1 MSKILTKRD
10 FLKIALTGTSAAIL
24 PALSFGKN
32 NRLSIPGERLQDKK
46 ILYRTLGNTGMKVPI
61 IGSGILPVNNINLCR
76 KIFGSGM
83 TNIDSAWEYHEGKND
98 EMVGKMLKEFGRDN
112 YVVSTK
118 VLLPQDQKTGL
129 YTKKATTDAFLAQL
143 DVSLSRMGIDH
154 VDIVYLHKP
163 SNRASV
169 LNEEML
175 NGLRKAKESGKA
187 RFAGISSHS
196 NQVEVLDAAIESKFY
211 EVALVGY
218 NYRADAIVKPAI
230 ERATANGLGIV
241 AMKVFAGG
249 NTNEW
254 WESNAVSKTSALK
267 WVLNNEN
274 IHTAI
279 VTMRSYDDLDM
290 FLPLLQDITIS
301 DDERNSLQALKEKP
315 GLYCYGCGQCLAQ
328 CPENL
333 PVPDMMRA
341 FMYAYGYK
349 NANKAKRVVDQLS
362 LSSELCNHCQTC
374 KVNCMA
380 GFDIKEKVRDIA
392 RLKDIPIGFLSC

>member
-10 FLKIALTGTSAAIL
+10 FLKIALAGTSAAVL
-24 PALSFGKN
+24 PTLSFGRN
-32 NRLSIPGERLQDKK
+32 NKIDIPGEPLQNKK
-46 ILYRTLGNTGMKVPI
+46 TIFRTLGNTGIKVPI

-76 KIFGSGM
+76 KIFSSGM
-83 TNIDSAWEYHEGKND
+83 TNIDSAWDYQEGKND

-112 YVVSTK
+112 YIVSTK

-129 YTKKATTDAFLAQL
+129 YTEKATTDAFLAQL

-154 VDIVYLHKP
+154 VDILYLHKP

-196 NQVEVLDAAIESKFY
+196 NQVEVLDAVIESKFY

-254 WESNAVSKTSALK
+254 WESHAALKTSALK

-279 VTMRSYDDLDM
+279 VTMRGYDDLDM
-290 FLPLLQDITIS
+290 FLPLLQDISIS
-301 DDERNSLQALKEKP
+301 DDEKNSLLALNEKP

-328 CPENL
+328 CPESL

-341 FMYAYGYK
+341 YMYVYGYK
-349 NANKAKRVVDQLS
+349 NAQKAKRVMDQLS
-362 LSSELCNHCQTC
+362 LPSGLCDHCQTC
-374 KVNCMA
+374 QVNCTA
-380 GFDIKEKVRDIA
+380 GFDIKAKVRDIA

>member
-1 MSKILTKRD
+1 LNKRD
-10 FLKIALTGTSAAIL
+10 FLKIALAGTSAAVL
-24 PALSFGKN
+24 PALSFGRN
-32 NRLSIPGERLQDKK
+32 NNITIPGESLQDKR
-46 ILYRTLGNTGMKVPI
+46 IMCRTLGNTGIKVPI

-83 TNIDSAWEYHEGKND
+83 THIDSAWEYQGGKND
-98 EMVGKMLKEFGRDN
+98 EMVGKMLKEYGRDN

-129 YTKKATTDAFLAQL
+129 YTKKATTEAFLAQL
-143 DVSLSRMGIDH
+143 DVSLSRMGIDR

-196 NQVEVLDAAIESKFY
+196 NQVEVLDAAMESKFY

-218 NYRADAIVKPAI
+218 NYKADAIVKPAI
-230 ERATANGLGIV
+230 ERATRNGLGIV

-254 WESNAVSKTSALK
+254 WESHAALKTSALK

-279 VTMRSYDDLDM
+279 VTMRGYDDLDM
-290 FLPLLQDITIS
+290 FLPLLQDISIS

-315 GLYCYGCGQCLAQ
+315 GLYCYGCGQCLTQ

-333 PVPDMMRA
+333 PLPDLMRA
-341 FMYAYGYK
+341 CMYVHGYK
-349 NANKAKRVVDQLS
+349 NAQKAKGVIDQLT
-362 LSSELCNHCQTC
+362 LSSRLCDHCETC
-374 KVNCMA
+374 RVNCTA
-380 GFDIKEKVRDIA
+380 GFDVKAKVRDIA
-392 RLKDIPIGFLSC
+392 RLKDIPMEFLSC

>member
-1 MSKILTKRD
+1 MSKILNKRD
-10 FLKIALTGTSAAIL
+10 FLKIALAGTSAAVL
-24 PALSFGKN
+24 PALSFGRN
-32 NRLSIPGERLQDKK
+32 NKIDIPGEPLQNKK
-46 ILYRTLGNTGMKVPI
+46 TIFRTLGNTGIKVPI

-76 KIFGSGM
+76 KIFSSGM
-83 TNIDSAWEYHEGKND
+83 TNIDSAWDYQEGKND

-112 YVVSTK
+112 YIVSTK

-154 VDIVYLHKP
+154 VDILYLHKP
-163 SNRASV
+163 SNRACV

-175 NGLRKAKESGKA
+175 KGLRKAKESGKA
-187 RFAGISSHS
+187 RFTGISSHG
-196 NQVEVLDAAIESKFY
+196 NQVEVLDAVIESKFY
-211 EVALVGY
+211 DVALVGY

-230 ERATANGLGIV
+230 ERATAHGLGIV

-254 WESNAVSKTSALK
+254 WESHAALKTSALK

-279 VTMRSYDDLDM
+279 VTMRGYDDLDM
-290 FLPLLQDITIS
+290 FLPLLQDISIS
-301 DDERNSLQALKEKP
+301 DDEKNSLQALKEKP

-341 FMYAYGYK
+341 CMYAYGYK
-349 NANKAKRVVDQLS
+349 NAHKAKRVVDQLS
-362 LSSELCNHCQTC
+362 LSSELCSHCQTC
-374 KVNCMA
+374 MVNCLA